1 MADTRRRWLARFAF
15 LAAAAAVVLVLAV
28 AGPRAG
34 IGLVLVGLA
43 GTVVTLAGAWWFLVH
58 HGVVRWLAGFLVV
71 FAPVAVAVVYARAH
85 LVWVVGAAAALWM
98 IALACGRRALTSVHD
113 PDEEETPPPSRPF
126 LIMNPRSGGGKVERF
141 GLVERAW
148 LLGARV
154 CLLDGTR
161 DVAELARQ
169 AVREGADLLG
179 VAGGDGTQALVADV
193 AAAHGVPFLV
203 IPAGTRNHFALD
215 LGLDRD
221 DPIGCLEALTD
232 GVELRVDLGVIG
244 DRTFVNNASFGAY
257 AELVRSPAYRD
268 DKMAT
273 MLDLL
278 PDLLTEER
286 PARRL
291 RLRAGDAEVEGPQA
305 VLISNNPYGTGD
317 LAGWGRRPQLDGGRL
332 GVLAVTV
339 HDAAE
344 AAGLLRGRRGSNAL
358 LERTAPEVVITADAP
373 LLPVGVDGEAVTMP
387 TPVRCTTRPGA
398 LRVRVPRH
406 RGTAAASRPDL
417 DWHELRRL
425 AFTR

>member
-1 MADTRRRWLARFAF
+1 MADRRRRWLARCAF
-15 LAAAAAVVLVLAV
+15 LAAAAAVVLVPAV

-34 IGLVLVGLA
+34 FGLVLVGVA
-43 GTVVTLAGAWWFLVH
+43 GMAVTLAGAWWFLVH
-58 HGVVRWLAGFLVV
+58 HGVVRWLAGLLVIV
-71 FAPVAVAVVYARAH
+71 APVAVAVLYARAH
-85 LVWVVGAAAALWM
+85 LVWVAGAAAVLWM
-98 IALACGRRALTSVHD
+98 IALACGRRALAGAHG
-113 PDEEETPPPSRPF
+113 PGEEETAPPRRPF

-148 LLGARV
+148 SLGARV

-161 DVAELARQ
+161 DAAELARQ

-203 IPAGTRNHFALD
+203 VPAGTRNHFALD

-221 DPIGCLEALTD
+221 DPVGCLEALTD
-232 GVELRVDLGVIG
+232 GVEVRVDLGMIG

-278 PDLLTEER
+278 PRLLTDGQ
-286 PARRL
+286 PARQL
-291 RLRAGDAEVEGPQA
+291 HVRAGDAEVDGPQA
-305 VLISNNPYGTGD
+305 VLISNNPYGAGD

-339 HDAAE
+339 HDAAQ

-358 LERTAPEVVITADAP
+358 LERTAPEVVITSDAP
-373 LLPVGVDGEAVTMP
+373 LLPVGVDGEAVTLP

-398 LRVRVPRH
+398 LRVRVPRN
-406 RGTAAASRPDL
+406 RRAPRLDL

-425 AFTR
+425 AFT

>member
-15 LAAAAAVVLVLAV
+15 LTAAAAVALVPAV

-34 IGLVLVGLA
+34 IGLVLVGVA
-43 GTVVTLAGAWWFLVH
+43 GMAVTLAGAWWFLVH
-58 HGVVRWLAGFLVV
+58 HGVVRWLAGFLVI
-71 FAPVAVAVVYARAH
+71 FAPVAVAVVYAQAH
-85 LVWVVGAAAALWM
+85 LVWVAGAAAVLWM
-98 IALACGRRALTSVHD
+98 IAVACGRRALTGVHD
-113 PDEEETPPPSRPF
+113 PDEVETAPPRRPF

-148 LLGARV
+148 LLGAQV

-161 DVAELARQ
+161 DVTEIARQ

-221 DPIGCLEALTD
+221 DPVGCLDALTD
-232 GVELRVDLGVIG
+232 GVEVRVDLGVIG

-268 DKMAT
+268 DRVGT

-278 PDLLTEER
+278 PGLLTEEQ
-286 PARRL
+286 PARQL
-291 RLRAGDAEVEGPQA
+291 HLRAGDAEVDGPQA

-317 LAGWGRRPQLDGGRL
+317 LAGWGRRPRLDGGRL

-358 LERTAPEVVITADAP
+358 LERTEPEAVITADVP
-373 LLPVGVDGEAVTMP
+373 LLPVGVDGEAVTVP

-398 LRVRVPRH
+398 LRVRVPRNRRAPR
-406 RGTAAASRPDL
+406 RGL

-425 AFTR
+425 AFT